1 MVGCGSP
8 SAVYTYEKNMN
19 LNEIMHKLVSSVP
32 KTHVLEEDLSRLLVF
47 SAMIGKLLE
56 KAKIRMFEFDPK
68 NIYRNELDEYK
79 LGSCFRFFL
88 PGTDLKAI
96 QGLSCDNVP

>member
-1 MVGCGSP
+1 
-8 SAVYTYEKNMN
+8 MN

-56 KAKIRMFEFDPK
+56 KTKIRMLEFDPK
-68 NIYRNELDEYK
+68 NIYRNEQDEYK
-79 LGSCFRFFL
+79 LGAGIKFFL
-88 PGTDLKAI
+88 PGTDLKGI
-96 QGLSCDNVP
+96 NPIVCDNVT